1 MANGKDTEVVVNQ
14 PNNTPAVLQGKPADI
29 VIGQFSDLV
38 AKGQLFFPDNYNYV
52 NAVKYAAL
60 VISQT
65 KGLQDCTKPSVV
77 QALSDMALQ
86 GLDVQRK
93 QGYFIKYGNELKFF
107 RSYFGDVAA
116 AMQTKLVKDIKAVVI
131 YDGDEFETGIV
142 NDEEVVTLHK
152 TSFKNRDNEI
162 IGAYA
167 VAILPEGAKRYCIM
181 TKKEIDKNW
190 AKSTNKDNQVQK
202 DFPQEMAKRTV
213 IRRLVKLL
221 FNSANTSE
229 NFTDS
234 LVAAFNR
241 TTENEYEQPEVVA
254 PKKGVRTNIAVP
266 NIIDEEEQVEEETP
280 IESEEEAIPSTE
292 NGDDNN

>member
-1 MANGKDTEVVVNQ
+1 MGNEKGTEVVVNNPQ
-14 PNNTPAVLQGKPADI
+14 TPAVLQGKPADI
-29 VIGQFSDLV
+29 VINQFADLV
-38 AKGQLFFPDNYNYV
+38 EKGQLFFPDNYNYV

-60 VISQT
+60 VITQT
-65 KGLQDCTKPSVV
+65 KGLQDCTKASVV

-116 AMQTKLVKDIKAVVI
+116 AMQTKLIKDIKAVVI
-131 YDGDEFETGIV
+131 YDGDEFETGIE
-142 NDEEVVTLHK
+142 NDEEVVLHHK

-167 VAILPEGAKRYCIM
+167 VAILPEGAKRYCVM

-241 TTENEYEQPEVVA
+241 TTENEYEQPEVIA

-266 NIIDEEEQVEEETP
+266 NIIDEEEQPNEEETP
-280 IESEEEAIPSTE
+280 IETEEATE
-292 NGDDNN
+292 NSGNNE

>member
-1 MANGKDTEVVVNQ
+1 MGNEKGTEVVVNNPQ
-14 PNNTPAVLQGKPADI
+14 TPAVLQGKPADI
-29 VIGQFSDLV
+29 VINQFSDLV
-38 AKGQLFFPDNYNYV
+38 EKGQLFFPDNYNYV

-60 VISQT
+60 VITQT
-65 KGLQDCTKPSVV
+65 KGLQDCTKASVV

-116 AMQTKLVKDIKAVVI
+116 AMQTKLIKDIKAVVI
-131 YDGDEFETGIV
+131 YDGDEFETGIE
-142 NDEEVVTLHK
+142 NDEEVVLHHK

-167 VAILPEGAKRYCIM
+167 VAILPEGAKRYCVM

-280 IESEEEAIPSTE
+280 IETEEATE
-292 NGDDNN
+292 NSGDNN

>member
-1 MANGKDTEVVVNQ
+1 MGNEKGTEVVVNNPQ
-14 PNNTPAVLQGKPADI
+14 TPAVLQGKPADI
-29 VIGQFSDLV
+29 VINQFADLV
-38 AKGQLFFPDNYNYV
+38 EKGQLFFPDNYNYV

-60 VISQT
+60 VITQT
-65 KGLQDCTKPSVV
+65 KGLQDCTKASVV

-116 AMQTKLVKDIKAVVI
+116 AMQTKLIKDIKAVVI
-131 YDGDEFETGIV
+131 YDGDEFETGIE
-142 NDEEVVTLHK
+142 NDEEVVLHHK

-167 VAILPEGAKRYCIM
+167 VAILPEGAKRYCVM

-241 TTENEYEQPEVVA
+241 TTENEYEQPEVIA

-266 NIIDEEEQVEEETP
+266 NIIDEEEQPNEEETP
-280 IESEEEAIPSTE
+280 IETEEATE
-292 NGDDNN
+292 NSGDNE

>member
-1 MANGKDTEVVVNQ
+1 MPKETEVVVNPQ
-14 PNNTPAVLQGKPADI
+14 TPAVLQGKPADI
-29 VIGQFSDLV
+29 VINQFADLV
-38 AKGQLFFPDNYNYV
+38 SKGQLVFPENYNYI
-52 NAVKYAAL
+52 NSIKYAAL

-65 KGLQDCTKPSVV
+65 KGLSDCTKPSVV

-93 QGYFIKYGNELKFF
+93 QGYFIKYANELKFF

-116 AMQTKLVKDIKAVVI
+116 AMQTKLIKDVKAVVV
-131 YDGDEFETGIV
+131 YDGDEFETGIE
-142 NDEEVVTLHK
+142 NDEEVVIHHK
-152 TSFKNRDNEI
+152 TSFKNRDNPI

-190 AKSTNKDNQVQK
+190 AKSTNKENSVQK

-241 TTENEYEQPEVVA
+241 TTENEYEQPEVV
-254 PKKGVRTNIAVP
+254 PTKTGVKTNIIVP
-266 NIIDEEEQVEEETP
+266 DITVDENGEVEEETP
-280 IESEEEAIPSTE
+280 IEPTEETPNKGE
-292 NGDDNN
+292 NTGIDNE

>member
-1 MANGKDTEVVVNQ
+1 MANEKGTEVVVNNPQ
-14 PNNTPAVLQGKPADI
+14 TPAVLQGKPADI
-29 VIGQFSDLV
+29 VINQFADLV
-38 AKGQLFFPDNYNYV
+38 EKGQLFFPDNYNYV

-60 VISQT
+60 VITQT
-65 KGLQDCTKPSVV
+65 KGLQDCTKASVV

-116 AMQTKLVKDIKAVVI
+116 AMQTKLIKDIKAVVI
-131 YDGDEFETGIV
+131 YDGDEFETGIE
-142 NDEEVVTLHK
+142 NDEEVVLHHK

-167 VAILPEGAKRYCIM
+167 VAILPEGAKRYCVM

-241 TTENEYEQPEVVA
+241 TTENEYEQPEVIA

-280 IESEEEAIPSTE
+280 IETEEATE
-292 NGDDNN
+292 NSGDNE

>member
-1 MANGKDTEVVVNQ
+1 MPKETEVVVNPQ
-14 PNNTPAVLQGKPADI
+14 TPAVLQGKPADI
-29 VIGQFSDLV
+29 VINQFADLV
-38 AKGQLFFPDNYNYV
+38 SKGQLVFPENYNYI
-52 NAVKYAAL
+52 NSIKYAAL

-65 KGLQDCTKPSVV
+65 KGLSDCTKPSVV

-93 QGYFIKYGNELKFF
+93 QGYFIKYANELKFF

-116 AMQTKLVKDIKAVVI
+116 AMQTKLIKDVKAVVV
-131 YDGDEFETGIV
+131 YDGDEFETGIE
-142 NDEEVVTLHK
+142 NDEEVVIHHK
-152 TSFKNRDNEI
+152 TSFKNRDNPI

-190 AKSTNKDNQVQK
+190 AKSTNKENSVQK

-241 TTENEYEQPEVVA
+241 TTENEYEQPEVVPTKA
-254 PKKGVRTNIAVP
+254 GVKTNIIVP
-266 NIIDEEEQVEEETP
+266 DITVDENGEVEEETP
-280 IESEEEAIPSTE
+280 IEPTEETPNEGE
-292 NGDDNN
+292 NTGIDNE

>member
-1 MANGKDTEVVVNQ
+1 MENNVVVK
-14 PNNTPAVLQGKPADI
+14 PVTGEVIVTKDGEKPADI
-29 VIGQFSDLV
+29 VLTQF
-38 AKGQLFFPDNYNYV
+38 AKLIEDGQLKFPEGYNHV

-60 VISQT
+60 VINQT
-65 KGLQDCTKPSVV
+65 KGLSECTKASIV
-77 QALSDMALQ
+77 QAISDMALQ

-116 AMQTKLVKDIKAVVI
+116 AMMTKLIKDVKAVVI
-131 YDGDEFETGIV
+131 YEGDEFETEIV
-142 NDEEVVTLHK
+142 NDEEVVQKHK
-152 TSFKNRDNEI
+152 TKFTNRDNPI

-181 TKKEIDKNW
+181 TKKEIDQNW
-190 AKSTNKDNQVQK
+190 KKSTNSNNSVQK
-202 DFPQEMAKRTV
+202 EFPQEMAKRTV

-221 FNSANTSE
+221 FNSANTVD

-241 TTENEYEQPEVVA
+241 STENEYDDEPAVEPKGKSTIPIPDVVDNDEGVNQEA
-254 PKKGVRTNIAVP
+254 P
-266 NIIDEEEQVEEETP
+266 VEETLP
-280 IESEEEAIPSTE
+280 DESPE
-292 NGDDNN
+292 DKK

>member
-1 MANGKDTEVVVNQ
+1 MPKETEVVVNPQ
-14 PNNTPAVLQGKPADI
+14 TPAILQGKPADI
-29 VIGQFSDLV
+29 VINQFADLV
-38 AKGQLFFPDNYNYV
+38 SKGQLVFPENYNYI
-52 NAVKYAAL
+52 NSIKYAAL

-65 KGLQDCTKPSVV
+65 KGLSDCTKPSVV

-93 QGYFIKYGNELKFF
+93 QGYFIKYANELKFF

-116 AMQTKLVKDIKAVVI
+116 AMQTKLIKDVKAVVV
-131 YDGDEFETGIV
+131 YDGDEFETGIE
-142 NDEEVVTLHK
+142 NDEEVVIHHK
-152 TSFKNRDNEI
+152 TSFKNRDNPI

-190 AKSTNKDNQVQK
+190 AKSTNKENSVQK

-241 TTENEYEQPEVVA
+241 TTENEYEQPEVV
-254 PKKGVRTNIAVP
+254 PTKTGVKTNIIVP
-266 NIIDEEEQVEEETP
+266 DITVDENGEVEEETP
-280 IESEEEAIPSTE
+280 IEPAEETPNEGE
-292 NGDDNN
+292 NTGIDNE

>member
-1 MANGKDTEVVVNQ
+1 MPKETEVVVNPQ
-14 PNNTPAVLQGKPADI
+14 TPAVLQGKPADI
-29 VIGQFSDLV
+29 VINQFADLV
-38 AKGQLFFPDNYNYV
+38 SKGQLVFPENYNYV
-52 NAVKYAAL
+52 NSIKYAAL

-65 KGLQDCTKPSVV
+65 KGLSDCTKPSVV

-93 QGYFIKYGNELKFF
+93 QGYFIKYANELKFF

-116 AMQTKLVKDIKAVVI
+116 AMQTKLIKDVKAVVV
-131 YDGDEFETGIV
+131 YDGDEFETGIE
-142 NDEEVVTLHK
+142 NDEEVVIHHK
-152 TSFKNRDNEI
+152 TSFKNRDNPI

-167 VAILPEGAKRYCIM
+167 VAILPEGAKRYCVM

-190 AKSTNKDNQVQK
+190 AKSTNKENSVQK

-241 TTENEYEQPEVVA
+241 TTENEYEQPEVV
-254 PKKGVRTNIAVP
+254 PTKTGVKTNIIVP
-266 NIIDEEEQVEEETP
+266 DITVDENGEVEEETP
-280 IESEEEAIPSTE
+280 IEPTEETPNEGE
-292 NGDDNN
+292 NTGIDNE

>member
-1 MANGKDTEVVVNQ
+1 MAKETEVVVNQ
-14 PNNTPAVLQGKPADI
+14 PSSNTPAVLQGKPADI
-29 VIGQFSDLV
+29 VINQFSDLV
-38 AKGQLFFPDNYNYV
+38 AKGQLFFPDGYNYI

-65 KGLQDCTKPSVV
+65 KGLQDCTKASVV
-77 QALSDMALQ
+77 QAISDMALQ

-131 YDGDEFETGIV
+131 YEGDEFETGIE
-142 NDEEVVTLHK
+142 NDEEVVLVHK

-241 TTENEYEQPEVVA
+241 TTENEYEQPEVVQ
-254 PKKGVRTNIAVP
+254 PKKGVRTNIVVP
-266 NIIDEEEQVEEETP
+266 NIVEEQEETIEETP
-280 IESEEEAIPSTE
+280 VESEEQEVAKNTNE
-292 NGDDNN
+292 EE

>member
-1 MANGKDTEVVVNQ
+1 MGNEKGTEVVVNNPQ
-14 PNNTPAVLQGKPADI
+14 TPAVLQGKPADI
-29 VIGQFSDLV
+29 VINQFADLV
-38 AKGQLFFPDNYNYV
+38 EKGQLFFPDNYNYV

-60 VISQT
+60 VITQT
-65 KGLQDCTKPSVV
+65 KGLQDCTKASVV

-116 AMQTKLVKDIKAVVI
+116 AMQTKLIKDIKAVVI
-131 YDGDEFETGIV
+131 YDGDEFETGIE
-142 NDEEVVTLHK
+142 NDEEVVLHHK

-167 VAILPEGAKRYCIM
+167 VAILPEGAKRYCVM

-254 PKKGVRTNIAVP
+254 PKKGIKTNIVVP
-266 NIIDEEEQVEEETP
+266 NIADEEETIEEETP
-280 IESEEEAIPSTE
+280 IETKEATE
-292 NGDDNN
+292 NSGDND

>member
-1 MANGKDTEVVVNQ
+1 MGNEKGTEVVVNNPQ
-14 PNNTPAVLQGKPADI
+14 TPAVLQGKPADI
-29 VIGQFSDLV
+29 VINQFSDLV
-38 AKGQLFFPDNYNYV
+38 EKGQLFFPDNYNYV

-60 VISQT
+60 VITQT
-65 KGLQDCTKPSVV
+65 KGLQDCTKASVV

-116 AMQTKLVKDIKAVVI
+116 AMQTKLIKDIKAVVI
-131 YDGDEFETGIV
+131 YDGDEFETGIE
-142 NDEEVVTLHK
+142 NDEEVVLHHK

-167 VAILPEGAKRYCIM
+167 VAILPEGAKRYCVM

-266 NIIDEEEQVEEETP
+266 NIIDEEEQSNEEETP
-280 IESEEEAIPSTE
+280 IETEEATE
-292 NGDDNN
+292 NSGDND

>member
-1 MANGKDTEVVVNQ
+1 MGNEKGTEVVVNNPQ
-14 PNNTPAVLQGKPADI
+14 TPAVLQGKPADI
-29 VIGQFSDLV
+29 VINQFADLV
-38 AKGQLFFPDNYNYV
+38 EKGQLFFPDNYNYV

-60 VISQT
+60 VITQT
-65 KGLQDCTKPSVV
+65 KGLQDCTKASVV

-116 AMQTKLVKDIKAVVI
+116 AMQTKLIKDIKAVVI
-131 YDGDEFETGIV
+131 YDGDEFETGIE
-142 NDEEVVTLHK
+142 NDEEVVLHHK

-167 VAILPEGAKRYCIM
+167 VAILPEGAKRYCVM

-241 TTENEYEQPEVVA
+241 TTENEYEQPEVIA

-266 NIIDEEEQVEEETP
+266 NIIDEEEQPNEEETP
-280 IESEEEAIPSTE
+280 IETEEATE
-292 NGDDNN
+292 NGGDNE

>member
-1 MANGKDTEVVVNQ
+1 MGNEKGTEVVVNNPQ
-14 PNNTPAVLQGKPADI
+14 TPAVLQGKPADI
-29 VIGQFSDLV
+29 VINQFSDLV
-38 AKGQLFFPDNYNYV
+38 EKGQLFFPDNYNYV

-60 VISQT
+60 VITQT
-65 KGLQDCTKPSVV
+65 KGLQDCTKASVV

-116 AMQTKLVKDIKAVVI
+116 AMQTKLIKDIKAVVI
-131 YDGDEFETGIV
+131 YDGDEFETGIE
-142 NDEEVVTLHK
+142 NDEEVVLHHK

-167 VAILPEGAKRYCIM
+167 VAILPEGAKRYCVM

-254 PKKGVRTNIAVP
+254 PKKGIKTNIVVP
-266 NIIDEEEQVEEETP
+266 NIADEEELEETP
-280 IESEEEAIPSTE
+280 IDEANGEVSEEVAESNE
-292 NGDDNN
+292 EK

>member
-1 MANGKDTEVVVNQ
+1 MGKETEVVVNPQ
-14 PNNTPAVLQGKPADI
+14 TPAVLTGKPADI

-38 AKGQLFFPDNYNYV
+38 AKGQLFFPDNYNYI

-65 KGLQDCTKPSVV
+65 KGLQDCTKASVV

-116 AMQTKLVKDIKAVVI
+116 AMQTKLIKDIKAVVI
-131 YDGDEFETGIV
+131 YDGDEFETGIE
-142 NDEEVVTLHK
+142 NDEEVVLHHK
-152 TSFKNRDNEI
+152 TSFKNRDNAI

-167 VAILPEGAKRYCIM
+167 VAILPEGARRYCIM

-241 TTENEYEQPEVVA
+241 TTENEYEQLEVVP
-254 PKKGVRTNIAVP
+254 PKKGGVKTNIAVP
-266 NIIDEEEQVEEETP
+266 NIIDDEAIEEETP
-280 IESEEEAIPSTE
+280 IENEGSSEAETT
-292 NGDDNN
+292 NTGDDNE

>member
-1 MANGKDTEVVVNQ
+1 MSNEKSTEIVVN
-14 PNNTPAVLQGKPADI
+14 NTQSLTVLQGKPADI
-29 VIGQFSDLV
+29 VINQFTELV
-38 AKGQLFFPDNYNYV
+38 EKGQLFFPDKYNYV
-52 NAVKYAAL
+52 NAIKYAAL

-65 KGLQDCTKPSVV
+65 KGLQDCTKTSVV

-93 QGYFIKYGNELKFF
+93 QGYFIKYGLELKFF

-131 YDGDEFETGIV
+131 YDGDEFETGIE
-142 NDEEVVTLHK
+142 NDEEVVLHHK
-152 TSFKNRDNEI
+152 TSFKNRDNAI

-190 AKSTNKDNQVQK
+190 AKTTNKDNQVQK

-241 TTENEYEQPEVVA
+241 TTENEYEQQEVVA
-254 PKKGVRTNIAVP
+254 PKKGIKTNIVVP
-266 NIIDEEEQVEEETP
+266 NITDEEEQTEEETP
-280 IESEEEAIPSTE
+280 IEIIEVSKQV
-292 NGDDNN
+292 DND

>member
-1 MANGKDTEVVVNQ
+1 MPKEAEVVVNPQ
-14 PNNTPAVLQGKPADI
+14 TPAVLQGKPADI
-29 VIGQFSDLV
+29 VINQFADLV
-38 AKGQLFFPDNYNYV
+38 SKGQLVFPENYNYV
-52 NAVKYAAL
+52 NSIKYAAL

-65 KGLQDCTKPSVV
+65 KGLSDCTKPSVV

-93 QGYFIKYGNELKFF
+93 QGYFIKYANELKFF

-116 AMQTKLVKDIKAVVI
+116 AMQTKLIKDVKAVVV
-131 YDGDEFETGIV
+131 YDGDEFETGIE
-142 NDEEVVTLHK
+142 NDEEVVIHHK
-152 TSFKNRDNEI
+152 TSFKNRDNPI

-190 AKSTNKDNQVQK
+190 AKSTNKENSVQK

-241 TTENEYEQPEVVA
+241 TTENEYEQPEVV
-254 PKKGVRTNIAVP
+254 PTKTGVKTNIIVP
-266 NIIDEEEQVEEETP
+266 DITVDENGEVEEETP
-280 IESEEEAIPSTE
+280 IEPTEETPNEGE
-292 NGDDNN
+292 NTGIDNE

>member
-1 MANGKDTEVVVNQ
+1 MENNVVVK
-14 PNNTPAVLQGKPADI
+14 PVTGEVIVTKDGEKPADI
-29 VIGQFSDLV
+29 VLTQF
-38 AKGQLFFPDNYNYV
+38 AKLIEDGQLKFPEGYNHV

-60 VISQT
+60 VINQT
-65 KGLQDCTKPSVV
+65 KGLSECTKASIV
-77 QALSDMALQ
+77 QAISDMALQ

-116 AMQTKLVKDIKAVVI
+116 AMMTKLIKDVKAVVI
-131 YDGDEFETGIV
+131 YEGDEFETEIV
-142 NDEEVVTLHK
+142 NDEEVVQKHK
-152 TSFKNRDNEI
+152 TKFTNRDNPI

-181 TKKEIDKNW
+181 TKKEIDQNW
-190 AKSTNKDNQVQK
+190 KKSTNSNNSVQK
-202 DFPQEMAKRTV
+202 EFPQEMAKRTV

-221 FNSANTSE
+221 FNSANTVD

-241 TTENEYEQPEVVA
+241 STENEYDDEPAVEPKGKSTIPIPDVVDNDEGINQGA
-254 PKKGVRTNIAVP
+254 P
-266 NIIDEEEQVEEETP
+266 VEETLP
-280 IESEEEAIPSTE
+280 DESPE
-292 NGDDNN
+292 DKK

>member
-1 MANGKDTEVVVNQ
+1 MPKETEVVVNPQ
-14 PNNTPAVLQGKPADI
+14 TPAILNGKPADI
-29 VIGQFSDLV
+29 VINQFADLV
-38 AKGQLFFPDNYNYV
+38 SKGQLVFPENYNYI
-52 NAVKYAAL
+52 NSIKYAAL

-65 KGLQDCTKPSVV
+65 KGLSDCTKPSVV

-93 QGYFIKYGNELKFF
+93 QGYFIKYANELKFF

-116 AMQTKLVKDIKAVVI
+116 AMQTKLIKDVKAVVV
-131 YDGDEFETGIV
+131 YDGDEFETGIE
-142 NDEEVVTLHK
+142 NDEEVVIHHK
-152 TSFKNRDNEI
+152 TSFKNRDNPI

-190 AKSTNKDNQVQK
+190 AKSTNKENSVQK

-241 TTENEYEQPEVVA
+241 TTENEYEQPEVV
-254 PKKGVRTNIAVP
+254 PTKTGVKTNIIVP
-266 NIIDEEEQVEEETP
+266 DITVDENGEVEEETP
-280 IESEEEAIPSTE
+280 IEPTEETPNEGE
-292 NGDDNN
+292 NTGIDNE